1 MTNNVKV
8 NDKLEITNLTVT
20 DPQVIAAAKT
30 IEADGRDLAE
40 YIIQAIEVGNKV
52 LLTTGISLGVEVL
65 AEEINKTN
73 KSMKEASQ
81 TFGNDLAERISKA
94 TGEDGPLVAAINSH
108 IDEFVADL
116 EKMTG
121 GEDSPIRKALKKQ
134 LEDMATKLTNDIAR
148 SNSVQKMEIQQYFN
162 MDNPSSPINKI
173 GNEVK
178 ELASVINEVREKI
191 NQDVAVGEI
200 ISNTTLGGL
209 SYEDAAVSVL
219 QQIANVAGDDC
230 EAVGHVTGRISKSKK
245 GDAVVD
251 LKVGATVYARVVAEC
266 KDSALS
272 KKLWEAE
279 IEGAK
284 ANRSATGFIGF
295 CKNLADM
302 PNKSRMQV
310 IDAQTIIVAYDP
322 AIDDAQ
328 VLHLIYQVVKFNTLR
343 NTGTLDGL
351 DMASI
356 NQGLED
362 AVRDLELFDDINKQG
377 TAIMNAGEKIK
388 KDAKK
393 IRDNLAENLENV
405 RRAISK
411 GLAPAQLETLEPLA
425 LTNEAT
431 TDEEGEEA

>member
-1 MTNNVKV
+1 MKNKV
-8 NDKLEITNLTVT
+8 EVTDKLEITNLTVT

-40 YIIQAIEVGNKV
+40 YIIQAIEVGNKA
-52 LLTTGISLGVEVL
+52 LLATGISLGVEVL
-65 AEEINKTN
+65 ADEINKTN

-81 TFGNDLAERISKA
+81 SFGNELADRIAKV
-94 TGEDGPLVAAINSH
+94 TGEDSPLLAAINSH
-108 IDEFVADL
+108 IEEFAADL

-134 LEDMATKLTNDIAR
+134 LEDMATKLANDFTRAA
-148 SNSVQKMEIQQYFN
+148 SVQKMEIEKYFN
-162 MDNPSSPINKI
+162 IDNPSSPINKI
-173 GNEVK
+173 GKEVK
-178 ELASVINEVREKI
+178 ELTTVINDVREKM
-191 NQDVAVGEI
+191 NQDVAVGEV

-209 SYEDAAVSVL
+209 SYEDAAISVL

-230 EAVGHVTGRISKSKK
+230 EAVGHITGRVSRSKK

-251 LKVGATVYARVVAEC
+251 LKVGASVYARVVAEC
-266 KDSALS
+266 KDSALT
-272 KKLWEAE
+272 KKDWEAE
-279 IEGAK
+279 VEGSK
-284 ANRSATGFIGF
+284 ANRGATGFIGF

-310 IDAQTIIVAYDP
+310 LDAQTILVAYDP
-322 AIDDAQ
+322 AIDDYQ

-351 DMASI
+351 DMAAI

-362 AVRDLELFDDINKQG
+362 AVRNLTLFDDINKQAS
-377 TAIMNAGEKIK
+377 AIMNAGKKIK
-388 KDAKK
+388 DDANK
-393 IRDNLAENLENV
+393 IRENLVDSLDGV

-411 GLAPAQLETLEPLA
+411 GLEPAQLEPATALE
-425 LTNEAT
+425 LTAG
-431 TDEEGEEA
+431 DEEWEEA

>member
-1 MTNNVKV
+1 MKNNVEV
-8 NDKLEITNLTVT
+8 TDKLEITNLTVT

-65 AEEINKTN
+65 ADEINKTN
-73 KSMKEASQ
+73 KAMKDASKS
-81 TFGNDLAERISKA
+81 FGEDLSERIAKV
-94 TGEDGPLVAAINSH
+94 TGEDGPLLGAINSH
-108 IDEFVADL
+108 IEEFAADL

-134 LEDMATKLTNDIAR
+134 LEDMAKKLTDDIAR
-148 SNSVQKMEIQQYFN
+148 SNSVQKMEIEKYFS

-173 GNEVK
+173 GTQVK
-178 ELASVINEVREKI
+178 ELTSAVNDVREKI
-191 NQDVAVGEI
+191 NQDVAVGEV

-209 SYEDAAVSVL
+209 SYEDAAVAVL

-230 EAVGHVTGRISKSKK
+230 EAVGHLTGRVSRSKK

-251 LKVGATVYARVVAEC
+251 LKVGASVYARVVAEC

-272 KKLWEAE
+272 KKDWEAE
-279 IEGAK
+279 VEGSK
-284 ANRSATGFIGF
+284 ANRGATGFIGF
-295 CKNLADM
+295 CKNLEDM

-310 IDAQTIIVAYDP
+310 LDAQTILVAYDP
-322 AIDDAQ
+322 AIDDYQ

-351 DMASI
+351 DMAAI

-362 AVRDLELFDDINKQG
+362 AVRNLTLFDDINKQAS
-377 TAIMNAGEKIK
+377 AIMNAGKKIK
-388 KDAKK
+388 DDADK
-393 IRDNLAENLENV
+393 IRQNLIDNLDGV

-411 GLAPAQLETLEPLA
+411 GLEPAQLEPATALE
-425 LTNEAT
+425 LTADSENE
-431 TDEEGEEA
+431 EEGEEA